1 MIVFLHIAGLA
12 LVSANQE
19 AIFPWHKKPAKTPPF
34 DPKEFEAKVDRTV
47 GKLLFENKLADHTLY
62 SGVAGGN
69 QFATI
74 WVRDFCHATGG
85 LLLKPSWRIG
95 SRDVPSKQIVLST
108 LKEILSLIHDGQDD
122 SKIKIPRAL
131 DSLGA
136 HEDLLTFKVLKGG
149 ADLKKKVVWPFG
161 EKDPGVGMQKFPHGK
176 MYGYFKGEAGASETC
191 DAGYL
196 LILAFTRVA
205 PLLND
210 TELTDFLQ
218 SSKDKLKKAI
228 DFYSSAH
235 RWETRNDKWY
245 FNQTAWSEWK
255 DSVKQEG
262 ISSYSN
268 LQLVEALTKLI
279 KLMKNDS
286 RVAAALAEAKLF
298 GPRFGSTGPQKLGDG
313 SNGQYDALLG
323 HLHDWTMDVYD
334 YFHDNSTG
342 LLRELDS
349 HKDKELL
356 KISHIDANLQWLETN
371 EHSQEAQKL
380 ISLSKISEAFVQRNH
395 GGGLRTLHGIN
406 ALGWPQKEVS
416 PGKSVIGLYQYHGT
430 FAWSWWTCWF
440 AEIAAKESN
449 PELAQELLQF
459 IWRTQYDSALGDQK
473 FSNYIS
479 EVYSNTHIVHTI
491 GYVSETPFLWGS
503 SYCVRAI
510 EALKQTQAATTATP
524 AALEEEGQLKHEV
537 NQVNNTALFE
547 NAEAESEP
555 KQRLSRRFSLRSNAK
570 LEATLQGSD
579 EAMFLQEL

>member
-12 LVSANQE
+12 LVTAEQQ

-47 GKLLFENKLADHTLY
+47 GKLLFENQVEDRHFY

-95 SRDVPSKQIVLST
+95 SKDVPSKHIVLST
-108 LKEILSLIHDGQDD
+108 LKEILRLIQDGKDD

-131 DSLGA
+131 DSLGP

-161 EKDPGVGMQKFPHGK
+161 EKDPGKGMQKFPHGK

-205 PLLND
+205 PLLSD
-210 TELTDFLQ
+210 DELTDFLQ

-279 KLMKNDS
+279 KLMKKDS

-298 GPRFGSTGPQKLGDG
+298 GPRFGSNDPQQLGDG

-356 KISHIDANLQWLETN
+356 KVSHIDANLQWLETN
-371 EHSQEAQKL
+371 EHSQEARKL

-395 GGGLRTLHGIN
+395 GGELRTLHGIN
-406 ALGWPQKEVS
+406 TLGWPKREVS
-416 PGKSVIGLYQYHGT
+416 PSKSVIGLYQYHGT

-510 EALKQTQAATTATP
+510 EALKKPQAATP
-524 AALEEEGQLKHEV
+524 AALEEEGQLQHEV

-579 EAMFLQEL
+579 EAIFLQEL